1 MKQRCVIMRSRVG
14 EDCGKKI
21 VLSGRVRRNTASVR
35 ADNSFTLN
43 TLYQDCSQCSLPHQ
57 KQNSHYFRIK

>member
-1 MKQRCVIMRSRVG
+1 MRSRVG

-43 TLYQDCSQCSLPHQ
+43 TQCSLPHQ
-57 KQNSHYFRIK
+57 KQNSHYFRIKFWLMTINIRN